1 MRRIH
6 LSLFVFCSATAAY
19 ADTPFMGQCHMDACG
34 WIRIREKNLLKQK
47 GDARLFEVK
56 SDYGESFHKNGNYP
70 NSFSEKLKVTWSD
83 NGKNYFLCY
92 NRLPVLFDGKEAYVL
107 DFTNISGAAEA
118 AANEYL
124 KVCYN
129 ADPYAWDKEAFLEKH
144 GLKPPS
150 VTEVKI
156 REPTDLLKYVK

>member
-56 SDYGESFHKNGNYP
+56 SDYGESFHKNGSHGATTGKIISFATIGFP
-70 NSFSEKLKVTWSD
+70 SFSTERKPTFWISQTSRVRLK
-83 NGKNYFLCY
+83 
-92 NRLPVLFDGKEAYVL
+92 RLQ
-107 DFTNISGAAEA
+107 TNI
-118 AANEYL
+118 
-124 KVCYN
+124 
-129 ADPYAWDKEAFLEKH
+129 
-144 GLKPPS
+144 
-150 VTEVKI
+150 
-156 REPTDLLKYVK
+156 